1 MEAEERLLTPELTTG
16 TFLVRKCESVSG
28 HFVLSVRDGGA
39 VKHYMINKLD
49 SGVYF
54 IFNQA
59 PFSNLPELVQHYS
72 RYSDGL
78 ACALNTPCPNDKPL
92 LTHSLDKDDWEIPRE
107 CLDVTRKLDQGL
119 FGEVWAGVWNN
130 ATLVAVKVLL
140 AGAMSPS
147 SFLEEANVM
156 KNIRHN
162 HLLQVNVIA
171 SKYHKMQAYICQH
184 RLSFLFS
191 MHYIA
196 SFQRIF
202 NLYEKSCKSERKVAI
217 SWN

>member
-1 MEAEERLLTPELTTG
+1 M
-16 TFLVRKCESVSG
+16 
-28 HFVLSVRDGGA
+28 
-39 VKHYMINKLD
+39 
-49 SGVYF
+49 
-54 IFNQA
+54 
-59 PFSNLPELVQHYS
+59 
-72 RYSDGL
+72 
-78 ACALNTPCPNDKPL
+78 
-92 LTHSLDKDDWEIPRE
+92 
-107 CLDVTRKLDQGL
+107 

-130 ATLVAVKVLL
+130 ATLVAVKVLK

-196 SFQRIF
+196 SFQSIF